1 LTTSEDEETI
11 TINRPG
17 RSTYP
22 EEKSVLTSGA
32 TPGAIVAMVA
42 GMWVFG
48 GIKLHDLRFLQTLIV
63 GKAPTKAA

>member
-1 LTTSEDEETI
+1 LTKSEDEETI

-32 TPGAIVAMVA
+32 TPALHRADVALYA
-42 GMWVFG
+42 
-48 GIKLHDLRFLQTLIV
+48 LRRLE
-63 GKAPTKAA
+63 A